1 MEYTH
6 VVHEFGPVYDA
17 RCEILI
23 LGSFPSVK
31 SREVSF
37 YYGHPQNR
45 FWKVTAGIFGEAPPE
60 TVEADLREAQ
70 MLAHDPM
77 GKLTAHLQGLP
88 EPGSVRRVFLTGA
101 NPFAL
106 SFGRLRQIAELIA
119 HYLPACETIGCFARV
134 TDVARKTDGEL
145 EALRGLGYAGL
156 SIGVETGDG
165 PSLEFMDKGYGPGD
179 IVEQSRR
186 LDGAGI
192 AYHFMYLAGLPGAGR
207 GVEGAVNSAEIFNR
221 THPRIIGSSMLTIFP
236 ESALYQEIQQGNWR
250 EESEREKLRELRA
263 LVAGLEIPTRFATL
277 GASNAVWAEGKLP
290 QEKARVLAAL
300 DDALATQKEES
311 LRLYRETLPHL

>member
-1 MEYTH
+1 MHYTGTIWRPPY
-6 VVHEFGPVYDA
+6 EA
-17 RCEILI
+17 
-23 LGSFPSVK
+23 GSLLL
-31 SREVSF
+31 E
-37 YYGHPQNR
+37 
-45 FWKVTAGIFGEAPPE
+45 VTAGCTWHRCKFCTLYGELPFRFRMTPPE

-186 LDGAGI
+186 LDGAEI

-221 THPRIIGSSMLTIFP
+221 THPRIIGSSMLTVFP
-236 ESALYQEIQQGNWR
+236 ESRLHEEMRRGTWT
-250 EESEREKLRELRA
+250 EESEIEKLEEIRT
-263 LVAGLEIPTRFATL
+263 LVKRLEIPVWFATL
-277 GASNAVWAEGKLP
+277 GASNAVWVQGELP
-290 QEKARVLAAL
+290 AGREAMLAQLEAACDPAREAAL
-300 DDALATQKEES
+300 
-311 LRLYRETLPHL
+311 RRYRTSLPHL

>member
-1 MEYTH
+1 MHYTGTIWRPPY
-6 VVHEFGPVYDA
+6 EA
-17 RCEILI
+17 
-23 LGSFPSVK
+23 GSLLL
-31 SREVSF
+31 E
-37 YYGHPQNR
+37 
-45 FWKVTAGIFGEAPPE
+45 VTAGCTWHRCKFCTLYGELPFRFRMTPPE

-88 EPGSVRRVFLTGA
+88 EPGGVRRVFLTGA

-207 GVEGAVNSAEIFNR
+207 GGGGGRELGGDFQPDPSPDHRLLHAHGLSGIPAARRDAARDVDGGERDREAGGDPDAGEAAGDPRLVC
-221 THPRIIGSSMLTIFP
+221 HPGGLQRRVGPGGTSRRPGGDAGSIGS
-236 ESALYQEIQQGNWR
+236 R
-250 EESEREKLRELRA
+250 LRP
-263 LVAGLEIPTRFATL
+263 GP
-277 GASNAVWAEGKLP
+277 
-290 QEKARVLAAL
+290 
-300 DDALATQKEES
+300 
-311 LRLYRETLPHL
+311 

>member
-1 MEYTH
+1 MHYTGTIWRPPY
-6 VVHEFGPVYDA
+6 EA
-17 RCEILI
+17 
-23 LGSFPSVK
+23 GSLLL
-31 SREVSF
+31 E
-37 YYGHPQNR
+37 
-45 FWKVTAGIFGEAPPE
+45 VTAGCTWHRCKFCTLYGELPFRFRMTPPE

-207 GVEGAVNSAEIFNR
+207 GMEGAVNSAEIFNR
-221 THPRIIGSSMLTIFP
+221 THPRIIGSSMLTVFP
-236 ESALYQEIQQGNWR
+236 ESRLHEEMRRGTWT
-250 EESEREKLRELRA
+250 EESEIEKLEGRAPAQPGVRLRPRRGA
-263 LVAGLEIPTRFATL
+263 GGDPDAGEAAGDPRLVCHPGGLQRRVGPGGTSRRPGGDAGSIGSR
-277 GASNAVWAEGKLP
+277 
-290 QEKARVLAAL
+290 
-300 DDALATQKEES
+300 
-311 LRLYRETLPHL
+311 LRPGP